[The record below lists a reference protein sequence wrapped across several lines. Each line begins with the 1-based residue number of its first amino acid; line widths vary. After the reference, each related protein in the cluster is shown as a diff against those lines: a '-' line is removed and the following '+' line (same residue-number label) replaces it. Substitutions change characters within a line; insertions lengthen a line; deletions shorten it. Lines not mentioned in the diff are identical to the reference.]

1 MSASAS
7 SWHLSGNLSS
17 AASEVTKESAV
28 MQMGSSTQLSHP
40 NTKYLC
46 ISCTECTTQHLVQNI
61 SHSAQV
67 SQSGITYSAPL
78 SEWRRQMKSK
88 NLFFPREYALY
99 PALEIEFKKR
109 KERKWFM
116 LDWAVVWKE
125 KRRKETKQK
134 HWPIEKRKQER
145 KRTKHPVHSSQSV
158 EEGGSVSSAFLC
170 WSGHGQ
176 PGSSLHYSTTPY
188 LAAHLILWFLLFIPE
203 LVQKNQSCFQTFPPL
218 QMPFHDSSVAS
229 AGCATSRSSSG
240 MSIMDPRSPESTDR
254 CKLTFPCSKVRGH
267 LWAWGCILQ
276 STILWICEWA
286 DKICSL
292 NWSWVWA

>member
-17 AASEVTKESAV
+17 AASEVTRRVLWCRWAHQPSSHIPTQSIFASAAQSAQHNIWSKISPIV
-28 MQMGSSTQLSHP
+28 HRYPSQGSH
-40 NTKYLC
+40 
-46 ISCTECTTQHLVQNI
+46 TQH
-61 SHSAQV
+61 H
-67 SQSGITYSAPL
+67 SQSGGGK
-78 SEWRRQMKSK
+78 WRAKIF
-88 NLFFPREYALY
+88 FFPREYALY
-99 PALEIEFKKR
+99 PALEIELKKR
-109 KERKWFM
+109 KKRKWFM